1 MMLWL
6 WRRPPATAPIQPSAW
21 ELPYATHEALIG
33 KKKRKKKPSPFYFSS
48 DSGGMGGELD
58 IRWWKLLPTPLLF
71 SGRKG
76 VWEGGRDWEG
86 RKGPDAATVPTDSR
100 PSKTSLPRGSRK
112 KNISFCLSSHC
123 LEGMKH
129 YEPVLQS
136 GKMRARQREIK
147 AQPRLLEEE
156 GWSQDE
162 ETTAQAPPRMP
173 GACIQPT
180 SLRPEAVAP
189 LALASSNMACRA
201 GMS

>member
-1 MMLWL
+1 
-6 WRRPPATAPIQPSAW
+6 
-21 ELPYATHEALIG
+21 
-33 KKKRKKKPSPFYFSS
+33 
-48 DSGGMGGELD
+48 MGGELD

-86 RKGPDAATVPTDSR
+86 RKGPDEAKYLLLSEPPR
-100 PSKTSLPRGSRK
+100 PHSLGGPRK
-112 KNISFCLSSHC
+112 KKISFCSSSHC